1 MLHWIRTAA
10 GAAGV
15 AAALL
20 GGAAPAQ
27 AADEGPIAITVVR
40 DGDPGAPVHE
50 GDSVDYAISVEN
62 TGDES
67 YVDLRV
73 AHLLPAGFTLREAD
87 PAPDSAGGRPG
98 WTVSLDPGERL
109 DIASEVVAGTGDQI
123 EQGQLVVVEQ
133 PDQTTET
140 GNGTAFTTT
149 VCVSAADHGT
159 VLGCASDQAALL
171 DPEPR
176 AGAWWWWSAALAAVA
191 VAVGAFLLGR
201 RIRKVRKHV

>member
-1 MLHWIRTAA
+1 MVHWIRTAV
-10 GAAGV
+10 GTAGV

-20 GGAAPAQ
+20 GGAAPVH

-40 DGDPGAPVHE
+40 DGDPGAPVHA

-98 WTVSLDPGERL
+98 WTVSLDPGERV
-109 DIASEVVAGTGDQI
+109 DIAASVVAGTGDQI

-133 PDQTTET
+133 PDQPTAT
-140 GNGTAFTTT
+140 GTGTAFTTT

-171 DPEPR
+171 DPEPQPGVWR
-176 AGAWWWWSAALAAVA
+176 WWAAAVA
-191 VAVGAFLLGR
+191 AAVIAAGAFLLGR
-201 RIRKVRKHV
+201 GIRKARKHV

>member
-10 GAAGV
+10 GAAGL

-20 GGAAPAQ
+20 GVTAPAQ
-27 AADEGPIAITVVR
+27 AADEGPLAITVVR
-40 DGDPGAPVHE
+40 DGDPGASIHE
-50 GDSVDYAISVEN
+50 GDSVAYAITVEN

-73 AHLLPAGFTLREAD
+73 SHLLPAGFTLRDAD
-87 PAPDSAGGRPG
+87 PAPDRAGGRPG
-98 WTVSLDPGERL
+98 WTVSLDPGERI
-109 DIASEVVAGTGDQI
+109 DIATSVVVGTSDQI

-133 PDQTTET
+133 PDQPSET
-140 GNGTAFTTT
+140 GTGTAFTTT
-149 VCVSAADHGT
+149 VCVAAADHGT

-171 DPEPR
+171 DPEPPIN
-176 AGAWWWWSAALAAVA
+176 AWWWWAAAVAAAA

-201 RIRKVRKHV
+201 RIIKARKHV